1 MVGFLG
7 LKIFLG
13 FEIYFWVGVEKQR
26 QLLVAPPFGLCSGL
40 RQSGSAFRRV
50 ILTARLKSGPSGF
63 GPEADGVVFF
73 SRQRQQQIPF
83 GDDNQNGNNNGNSRS
98 PLGMTTR
105 KARAT
110 VKARARAVPRRRLFV
125 EFEDFDFDELGDG

>member
-1 MVGFLG
+1 VVKLWWVCGELWCLNGRFLG
-7 LKIFLG
+7 MKIFLC
-13 FEIYFWVGVEKQR
+13 FEVYFWVGVEKQR
-26 QLLVAPPFGLCSGL
+26 QLLVAPPFGLGRMRMAWCF
-40 RQSGSAFRRV
+40 SA
-50 ILTARLKSGPSGF
+50 GYGN
-63 GPEADGVVFF
+63 
-73 SRQRQQQIPF
+73 QQIPF

-125 EFEDFDFDELGDG
+125 EFEDFDFDELGYG